1 MGVLYAGKLTI
12 NFVAFIGLIIAGMVT
27 ILAGVQATNIDTG
40 MLRVRTT
47 SIIIVGA
54 LLIVMSFTP
63 LFTALNWIN
72 MHRSS
77 KSRKAFSE
85 RAARQAR
92 WELMLDEDLLID
104 GTSREGSPAQA
115 KLVPVE
121 KLLDFGK
128 EKYVTSEHEHIQIT
142 SADLDTSLNLKMLDL
157 DSNHIQYRSYYGR
170 PLNETV
176 VLDDE
181 SVKIAMI
188 EQLIATGNK
197 QRATEEEPSMM
208 ITSERQLASPPFSP
222 TRHKKLPDG
231 TFVPMGPVTYTP
243 YTNKRRLEEEHN
255 QIDIMTKV

>member
-77 KSRKAFSE
+77 KSRKAFGE

-104 GTSREGSPAQA
+104 GTSREGSPVQA
-115 KLVPVE
+115 KPVPVD
-121 KLLDFGK
+121 KLLDLGK

-142 SADLDTSLNLKMLDL
+142 STDLDMSLNLKMLDL
-157 DSNHIQYRSYYGR
+157 DSNYIQYRSDSER

-188 EQLIATGNK
+188 EQLVATK
-197 QRATEEEPSMM
+197 QNATEEEPIMM
-208 ITSERQLASPPFSP
+208 ITSERHLASPPFSP

-243 YTNKRRLEEEHN
+243 KRILEEEPN
-255 QIDIMTKV
+255 QIDIVTKV